1 MNAKQREL
9 ISDLYRELLDNSV
22 SGDLATA
29 FNNTKSFISEIGETD
44 TKLQSMIDNIENEFE
59 DN

>member
-9 ISDLYRELLDNSV
+9 ISDLYKELLDNSV

-29 FNNTKSFISEIGETD
+29 FNNAKSFISDIAETD
-44 TKLQSMIDNIENEFE
+44 EKLQQMVFDVEKDFE